1 MIGLGVLEIKM
12 RNGEEE
18 KVKESCQEST
28 RLGNQKKNG
37 TSGGKIKPLEIRN
50 VVTLS

>member
-12 RNGEEE
+12 RNGEE
-18 KVKESCQEST
+18 KVKESCQEAT
-28 RLGNQKKNG
+28 RLGNRKKNG

>member
-18 KVKESCQEST
+18 KVRESCRESR

-37 TSGGKIKPLEIRN
+37 ASGGGASIPKEE
-50 VVTLS
+50 T